1 MNGTEKTQR
10 VPAPS
15 NFANEGIAK
24 FAKTTPGLT
33 ACWRGN
39 LHATSL

>member
-1 MNGTEKTQR
+1 MNGTEKTQC

-15 NFANEGIAK
+15 NLANEAIAK
-24 FAKTTPGLT
+24 FAKSYPGSD
-33 ACWRGN
+33 ACWRGH